1 MKKILVIDD
10 EQINR
15 LLIASVLKAEK
26 YEVFEATSGRE
37 GIDKAL
43 KLMPDIIVCD
53 MRMPEIDG
61 MEVLDTVRTDPNMS
75 TTPFIFLTSNTDA
88 IDQIVALKSGANA
101 YLHKPIDREKLIASI
116 KSFQ

>member
-15 LLIASVLKAEK
+15 LLITSVLKAEK
-26 YEVFEATSGRE
+26 YEVFEASSGRE

-43 KLMPDIIVCD
+43 QIKPDIIVCD

-61 MEVLDTVRTDPNMS
+61 MEVLDSVRAEPSMI

-88 IDQIVALKSGANA
+88 IDQRVAIKSGANA
-101 YLHKPIDREKLIASI
+101 YLHKPIDREKLIACI
-116 KSFQ
+116 KGF